1 MCKACGL
8 TLRDDARRGE
18 ARRSRSVDKAER
30 DVEACLA
37 EAEREGGRAEGEGGT
52 VTAPGPAFRVLAA
65 SIAHNE
71 ASKIGRVIERF
82 PPGLVNRIVVVDDA
96 STDETPRVAA
106 GKGAVILTHAQRSGA
121 GAAIRTA
128 IRYAMAEGFDVI
140 VVLAGNDKDRPPEI
154 ARLLEPIAE
163 RGYDFVQGSRYLK
176 GGDFG
181 NMPFYRQLAT
191 RYVHPLLF
199 SLFVGRRFTDTTNG
213 FRAIRLS
220 ALRDPRV
227 DLDQPWLD
235 RYELEPYVFFKLC
248 RLGYKVTEVPVT
260 KIYPPHELGYTKMK
274 PITGWWSILRPVF
287 LLGLGIK
294 R

>member
-1 MCKACGL
+1 MTTPVLSK
-8 TLRDDARRGE
+8 T
-18 ARRSRSVDKAER
+18 
-30 DVEACLA
+30 
-37 EAEREGGRAEGEGGT
+37 
-52 VTAPGPAFRVLAA
+52 RVMAA
-65 SIAHNE
+65 AIAYNE

-82 PPGLVNRIVVVDDA
+82 PPGLVDRIVVVDDA
-96 STDETPRVAA
+96 STDETPVVAA
-106 GKGAVILTHAQRSGA
+106 QKGATILTHRRRSGA

-128 IRYAMAEGFDVI
+128 IRYAMAEGFDVL
-140 VVLAGNDKDRPPEI
+140 VVLGGNDKDRPAEI
-154 ARLLEPIAE
+154 TRLLAPIVEA
-163 RGYDFVQGSRYLK
+163 GYDLVQGSRYRR

-220 ALRDPRV
+220 ALRDPRI

-235 RYELEPYVFFKLC
+235 RYELEPYLLFTMT
-248 RLGYKVTEVPVT
+248 RLGCKVIEVPVT

-274 PITGWWSILRPVF
+274 PVTGWWSILRPVF
-287 LLGLGIK
+287 LLGLGIRK
-294 R
+294 